1 MKIFTTVDE
10 IRPHLKTMRD
20 KGKTIGFVP
29 TMGALHE
36 GHLSLIREAQQD
48 SDYVVASIF
57 VNPEQ
62 FNNKE
67 DLEKY
72 PRTKNADITK
82 LEEAECDV
90 LFYPSVEEIYPTEDE
105 TVFEFGNLDKVME
118 GKFRPGHFQGVA
130 KVVKRLFD
138 IVEPQKAFFGMKD
151 YQQMVII
158 HKLTKDHN
166 LPVEIVPCPIV
177 REENQLAMSSRNERL
192 TEQQRKEAALIY
204 KTLKM
209 VKIQSGFMPI
219 LEMKDTVERKINKSK
234 MMQLEYFEIV
244 DMYSL
249 KILNAWAESN
259 NIIACIAVHVGEVR
273 LIDNMILFS

>member
-1 MKIFTTVDE
+1 MKIYTTVDE
-10 IRPHLKTMRD
+10 LKNHLNIIREE
-20 KGKTIGFVP
+20 GKAIGFVP
-29 TMGALHE
+29 TMGALHD
-36 GHLSLIREAQQD
+36 GHMSLINEARQD

-67 DLEKY
+67 DLKKY
-72 PRTKNADITK
+72 PRTKQDDIAK
-82 LEEAECDV
+82 LEEAKCDI
-90 LFYPSVEEIYPTEDE
+90 LFYPSIEEVYPKKDE

-130 KVVKRLFD
+130 RVVKRLFE
-138 IVEPQKAFFGMKD
+138 IVEPRKAFFGMKD

-158 HKLTKDHN
+158 HKLTKDYG

-177 REENQLAMSSRNERL
+177 REDNQLAMSSRNERL
-192 TEQQRKEAALIY
+192 TEQQRKEAAMIY

-219 LEMKDTVERKINKSK
+219 LELKDTVERTINKNK

-259 NIIACIAVHVGEVR
+259 NIIACIAVNVGDVR

>member
-10 IRPHLKTMRD
+10 IKPHLKTIRD
-20 KGKTIGFVP
+20 EGKTIGFVP

-72 PRTKNADITK
+72 PRTKKTDIAK

-90 LFYPSVEEIYPTEDE
+90 LFYPSAEEIYPTEDE

-138 IVEPQKAFFGMKD
+138 IVGPQKAFFGMKD

-259 NIIACIAVHVGEVR
+259 NIIACIAVNVGDVR

>member
-1 MKIFTTVDE
+1 MKIYTTVDE
-10 IRPHLKTMRD
+10 LKNHLKKIREE
-20 KGKTIGFVP
+20 GKTIGFVP
-29 TMGALHE
+29 TMGALHD
-36 GHLSLIREAQQD
+36 GHMSLISEARQD
-48 SDYVVASIF
+48 SDYVVSSIF

-72 PRTKNADITK
+72 PRTKKTDIAK
-82 LEEAECDV
+82 LEEAKCDV
-90 LFYPSVEEIYPTEDE
+90 LFYPSIEEVYPTEDE

-130 KVVKRLFD
+130 KVVKRLFE

-158 HKLTKDHN
+158 HKLTKDFN
-166 LPVEIVPCPIV
+166 FPIEIVPCPIV

-192 TEQQRKEAALIY
+192 SPQERREAALIY

-219 LEMKDTVERKINKSK
+219 LELKDTVERKINKSK
-234 MMQLEYFEIV
+234 LMHLEYFEIV

-259 NIIACIAVHVGEVR
+259 NIIACIAVNVGDVR

>member
-1 MKIFTTVDE
+1 MKIYTTVDE
-10 IRPHLKTMRD
+10 LKNHLNIIREED
-20 KGKTIGFVP
+20 KAIGFVP
-29 TMGALHE
+29 TMGALHD
-36 GHLSLIREAQQD
+36 GHMSLIKEARQD

-67 DLEKY
+67 DLKKY
-72 PRTKNADITK
+72 PRTKKDDIAK
-82 LEEAECDV
+82 LEEAKCDI
-90 LFYPSVEEIYPTEDE
+90 LFYPSIEEVYPKEDE

-130 KVVKRLFD
+130 KVVKRLFE
-138 IVEPQKAFFGMKD
+138 IVEPRKAFFGMKD

-158 HKLTKDHN
+158 HKLTKDYG

-192 TEQQRKEAALIY
+192 TKQQRKEAALIY

-219 LEMKDTVERKINKSK
+219 LELKDTVERTINKNK

-259 NIIACIAVHVGEVR
+259 NIIACIAVNVGDVR

>member
-10 IRPHLKTMRD
+10 IKTHLSEIRKE
-20 KGKTIGFVP
+20 GKAIGFVP
-29 TMGALHE
+29 TMGALHD
-36 GHLSLIREAQQD
+36 GHMSLIRDAKQE

-62 FNNKE
+62 FNNTA

-72 PRTKNADITK
+72 PRDKKADIAK
-82 LEEAECDV
+82 LEQGECDV
-90 LFYPSVEEIYPTEDE
+90 LFFPSVEEIYPVADE
-105 TVFEFGNLDKVME
+105 VVFEFGNLDKVME

-130 KVVKRLFD
+130 KVVKRLFE
-138 IVEPQKAFFGMKD
+138 IIEPQKAFFGMKD

-158 HKLTKDHN
+158 HKLTKDYG
-166 LPVEIVPCPIV
+166 LPVEIVPCSIV

-192 TEQQRKEAALIY
+192 TPQQRDEAALIY
-204 KTLKM
+204 NALKM

-219 LEMKDTVERKINKSK
+219 PELKDTVERKINKNK
-234 MMQLEYFEIV
+234 LMQLEYFEVV

-249 KILNAWAESN
+249 KVLNAWAESN
-259 NIIACIAVHVGEVR
+259 NIIACIAVNVGDVR

>member
-1 MKIFTTVDE
+1 
-10 IRPHLKTMRD
+10 
-20 KGKTIGFVP
+20 
-29 TMGALHE
+29 
-36 GHLSLIREAQQD
+36 
-48 SDYVVASIF
+48 
-57 VNPEQ
+57 
-62 FNNKE
+62 
-67 DLEKY
+67 
-72 PRTKNADITK
+72 
-82 LEEAECDV
+82 
-90 LFYPSVEEIYPTEDE
+90 LFYPSIEEVYPTEDE

-130 KVVKRLFD
+130 KVVKRLFE

-158 HKLTKDHN
+158 HKLTKDYN
-166 LPVEIVPCPIV
+166 LPIEIVPCPIV
-177 REENQLAMSSRNERL
+177 REKNQLAMSSRNERL

-219 LEMKDTVERKINKSK
+219 PELKDTVERKINKNK
-234 MMQLEYFEIV
+234 LMQLEYFEIV

-259 NIIACIAVHVGEVR
+259 NIIACIAINVGEVR

>member
-1 MKIFTTVDE
+1 MKIYTNVDE
-10 IRPHLKTMRD
+10 IKSHLKNVREA
-20 KGKTIGFVP
+20 GKTIGFVP
-29 TMGALHE
+29 TMGALHD
-36 GHLSLIREAQQD
+36 GHMSLIREARQD
-48 SDYVVASIF
+48 SGYVVASIF

-72 PRTKNADITK
+72 PRTKKADIEK
-82 LEEAECDV
+82 LEEAKCDV
-90 LFYPSVEEIYPTEDE
+90 LFYPSIGEIYPTEDE

-130 KVVKRLFD
+130 KVVKRLFE

-192 TEQQRKEAALIY
+192 TEQQRKEASLIY

-219 LEMKDTVERKINKSK
+219 LELKDTVERKINKNK
-234 MMQLEYFEIV
+234 LMQLEYFEIV

-259 NIIACIAVHVGEVR
+259 NIIACIAVNVGDVR